1 MKTYKK
7 RLCQLVLR
15 LLLTTALADLIIDDY
30 YLLMYLVTLEKEVET
45 PL

>member
-30 YLLMYLVTLEKEVET
+30 YLLMYLVNLEKEVET